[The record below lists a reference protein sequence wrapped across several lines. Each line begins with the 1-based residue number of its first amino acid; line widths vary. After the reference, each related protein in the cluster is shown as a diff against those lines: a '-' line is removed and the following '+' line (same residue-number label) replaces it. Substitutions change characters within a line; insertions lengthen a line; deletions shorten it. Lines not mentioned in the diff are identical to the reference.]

1 MSPPSTPTT
10 ERPGGSTK
18 GQTALTGR
26 NRQAIGRTGNRP
38 PTTDEYVARILADAP
53 ALTDQQ
59 RTALAEL
66 LRPVRL
72 TAAEWAAE
80 DVA

>member
-1 MSPPSTPTT
+1 MR
-10 ERPGGSTK
+10 RP
-18 GQTALTGR
+18 L
-26 NRQAIGRTGNRP
+26 
-38 PTTDEYVARILADAP
+38 TTDEYVARIVTAAP
-53 ALTDQQ
+53 PLSDQQ

-80 DVA
+80 EVA